1 MCTESKI
8 SANYIAKGV
17 RQAKHAIGT
26 QIEKKEKRKWQDG
39 REKKEKSIFFF
50 LMWPE
55 RRKRKNLGFS
65 FLQVNLKSD
74 SVIFITIILPWWLRR

>member
-26 QIEKKEKRKWQDG
+26 QIEKKRKKKMAGWKG
-39 REKKEKSIFFF
+39 KETEIHFFFFNVAREKEKKKSWIF
-50 LMWPE
+50 LLTSE
-55 RRKRKNLGFS
+55 LE
-65 FLQVNLKSD
+65 V
-74 SVIFITIILPWWLRR
+74 

>member
-26 QIEKKEKRKWQDG
+26 QIEKKRK
-39 REKKEKSIFFF
+39 KKMAGWKGKETEIHFFF
-50 LMWPE
+50 
-55 RRKRKNLGFS
+55 F
-65 FLQVNLKSD
+65 
-74 SVIFITIILPWWLRR
+74 

>member
-39 REKKEKSIFFF
+39 REKKQKSIFFF
-50 LMWPE
+50 FNVAREKEKKKSWI
-55 RRKRKNLGFS
+55 
-65 FLQVNLKSD
+65 FLLTSELEV
-74 SVIFITIILPWWLRR
+74 